1 MSRRHRTPEAAVVAF
16 FTESEPVIALT
27 LYHAV
32 RAILDARGVFKVATR
47 TKPPRVRRLKGEV
60 PLPIDGE
67 AALPTA

>member
-32 RAILDARGVFKVATR
+32 RAILDARGVFKPTTR
-47 TKPPRVRRLKGEV
+47 KPARVRRLKGEV

-67 AALPTA
+67 ATVHTA